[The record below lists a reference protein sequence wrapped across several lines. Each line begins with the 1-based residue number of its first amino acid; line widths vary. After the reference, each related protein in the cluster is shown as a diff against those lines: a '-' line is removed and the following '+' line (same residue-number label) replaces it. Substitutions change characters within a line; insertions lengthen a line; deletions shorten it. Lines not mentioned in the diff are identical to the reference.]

1 MNFVKKYFNDRKSG
15 FYLAFGAGVLAILS
29 SIVYVIVYTA
39 TKGQEMDRVFSVANL
54 LLMLVGG
61 IGAVVLEYFRFKFGR
76 ILPVIFYSVAFAEH
90 LVETAYPLADKLTGV
105 NFLGGNL
112 TVAVIFAAVFAI
124 SAIAAVV
131 AAFKE

>member
-1 MNFVKKYFNDRKSG
+1 MNFVKKYFGDRKIG

-54 LLMLVGG
+54 LLMLAGG
-61 IGAVVLEYFRFKFGR
+61 IGALVLEYFRFKFGR
-76 ILPVIFYSVAFAEH
+76 ILPVICYSVAFAGH

-112 TVAVIFAAVFAI
+112 TVAVVFAALFAI